1 MEDSCFFN
9 PWCERDLKENS
20 SSPKIV
26 GGGVGFEFLSC
37 FCAGFVCLLSEEAP
51 ENGAKF
57 GAKSLDEQNWEGRRC
72 GIWHLCRG
80 ENHNWAHFRHQL
92 QQCCKWLKHNISIWR
107 SSERHQHYWPWCKSI
122 DCMALFQG
130 QVMAACRTLATFSWL
145 NIAVTIVERFWSHD
159 RNARRRRRSGL

>member
-57 GAKSLDEQNWEGRRC
+57 GAKSLSSRIGKAGAVEFDTFVEEKTTTG
-72 GIWHLCRG
+72 L
-80 ENHNWAHFRHQL
+80 
-92 QQCCKWLKHNISIWR
+92 ISDTN
-107 SSERHQHYWPWCKSI
+107 SSS
-122 DCMALFQG
+122 
-130 QVMAACRTLATFSWL
+130 V
-145 NIAVTIVERFWSHD
+145 V
-159 RNARRRRRSGL
+159 SG